1 MPPMIFDVLRSR
13 ARSAEATALDTIA
26 AAARTVAAG
35 GTANVDAVEKAL
47 ATIGK
52 QPADFEAAVAL
63 ARRRAEWLAAVDKL
77 QAAKSKATKTES
89 ALIVEGN
96 KFIETRDAYAHK
108 AAVLQ
113 FELDEANQAIR
124 EGGTARERLLDPAN
138 VPGGAAAEYAEA
150 FREARE
156 AASQR
161 NNAEFKLAELERR
174 LAAVGETVEKMA
186 GKPAEDIDPKAWKPK
201 EGVPDWQ
208 ADGHGGELD
217 TKLRQWR
224 EIRRERDAVRATLA
238 EASKTAS
245 TWQKKR
251 DTLAAEIIKS

>member
-1 MPPMIFDVLRSR
+1 MPMIFDVLRSR

-26 AAARTVAAG
+26 AAARAVAAG
-35 GTANVDAVEKAL
+35 GNANIDAVEKAL

-77 QAAKSKATKTES
+77 QAAKSKAAKTES
-89 ALIVEGN
+89 ALIVEGT
-96 KFIETRDAYAHK
+96 KFLEARDAYAEK
-108 AAVLQ
+108 AQVLQ
-113 FELDEANQAIR
+113 YELDEANQAIR
-124 EGGTARERLLDPAN
+124 DGAAARERLLDPAN
-138 VPGGAAAEYAEA
+138 VPGGVAADYEEA
-150 FREARE
+150 FREARK
-156 AASQR
+156 AAGDR
-161 NNAEFKLAELERR
+161 DNAELRLTELERR

-186 GKPAEDIDPKAWKPK
+186 GKPAKDIDPKAWKPK

-251 DTLAAEIIKS
+251 DTLAAEIIKQ